1 MPTRILN
8 SRPENHPRLRFA
20 LPATSSFLLVIIS
33 FRFFFSP
40 HLFVFFSSTI
50 ILSFYTDSSLHLP
63 VTSSI
68 VNPGLA
74 GSQQLSIQ
82 SSLSAENHS
91 IVLSGTC
98 AVILQLI
105 RQEKQTKKKKKVCS
119 RSFKDTFDLSLSV
132 CVSAVRLMQPP
143 SLSFSRSLHSFFF
156 LPFPPSSLSFLTS
169 FFFPNLSIVIFSPF
183 HSLPTPTSPFS
194 SDPRPCFSSL
204 RKLLLVHCDY

>member
-105 RQEKQTKKKKKVCS
+105 RQEKQTKKKKRCVHVALKTLLTCRCLSAFPLSVLCN
-119 RSFKDTFDLSLSV
+119 RPLSLSR
-132 CVSAVRLMQPP
+132 ARFILFFF
-143 SLSFSRSLHSFFF
+143 SLSHPPVCLFSHL
-156 LPFPPSSLSFLTS
+156 
-169 FFFPNLSIVIFSPF
+169 
-183 HSLPTPTSPFS
+183 
-194 SDPRPCFSSL
+194 FSSL
-204 RKLLLVHCDY
+204 IYLL